1 MAQPGLQQVE
11 NGDRQQAGLVPTCL
25 KRHQVGAS
33 NGRSA
38 GSPNR
43 TARSSA
49 VRKAPSAV
57 TSVVLQAIL
66 ELFGHSDLN
75 TTMIPHARAESGRA
89 RRGVRW
95 ISWGSESTPVSPQS
109 CGPPAAFALSSSA
122 YPAGVPWL
130 IPRTS
135 AAGHWLSKQIE
146 PGPLARYTAAAV
158 QLSGYRVE
166 PTARWPDRTGQS

>member
-1 MAQPGLQQVE
+1 MRCGARDAALLSRSRHSYVE
-11 NGDRQQAGLVPTCL
+11 FDFDQAVDIRQRFH
-25 KRHQVGAS
+25 RHAFES
-33 NGRSA
+33 NDGVVTYA
-38 GSPNR
+38 
-43 TARSSA
+43 A
-49 VRKAPSAV
+49 AV
-57 TSVVLQAIL
+57 TSVVLPTIL
-66 ELFGHSDLN
+66 ELFGHRDLN
-75 TTMIPHARAESGRA
+75 TTMIPHVRAELGRA
-89 RRGVRW
+89 RRVESTVV
-95 ISWGSESTPVSPQS
+95 SWGGAWTPVSLQS
-109 CGPPAAFALSSSA
+109 CGSTGAYALSSSA